1 MTSPPSVVVCY
12 LDASALLKR
21 YTTEIGSKWISPLC
35 QPATGTLITT
45 CLKARAMQEFHYAVA
60 RHLSTLSTPMAPC

>member
-1 MTSPPSVVVCY
+1 MTSPPSVVVYY
-12 LDASALLKR
+12 LDASAFVKR
-21 YTTEIGSKWISPLC
+21 YTTETGSGGIGALC